1 MAPSYYRV
9 FALNRM
15 YWLGGG
21 LCRVAESTT
30 TAAAAAA
37 AACAVE
43 PKLSR
48 EQSTGRE
55 RETPLGSAL
64 RALASLLCAYRNT
77 GNTRAAGRSKNP
89 VGCGR
94 VLSNAA

>member
-30 TAAAAAA
+30 TAAAAA

-64 RALASLLCAYRNT
+64 RALASLLCACNT
-77 GNTRAAGRSKNP
+77 VNTRAAGKSENP
-89 VGCGR
+89 EEW
-94 VLSNAA
+94 AE

>member
-30 TAAAAAA
+30 TAAAAAAA

-64 RALASLLCAYRNT
+64 RALASLLCACNT
-77 GNTRAAGRSKNP
+77 VNTRAAGRSENP
-89 VGCGR
+89 EGWGQVVMWG
-94 VLSNAA
+94 A

>member
-30 TAAAAAA
+30 TAAAAA

-64 RALASLLCAYRNT
+64 RALASLLCACRNT
-77 GNTRAAGRSKNP
+77 VNTRAAGRSDNP
-89 VGCGR
+89 EGWGR
-94 VLSNAA
+94 VVMW

>member
-30 TAAAAAA
+30 TAA

-64 RALASLLCAYRNT
+64 RALASLLCACRNT
-77 GNTRAAGRSKNP
+77 VNTRATGRSENP
-89 VGCGR
+89 EGCGG
-94 VLSNAA
+94 VLSPVMWWA